1 MEAATAIEA
10 RPTLATLASWTGR
23 ATLATGRGA
32 DLATG
37 LATGLAAIFADLPGL
52 LVLPALPD
60 LPDLM
65 DLLVAMRISTL
76 LFKGDF
82 RSKSGL

>member
-37 LATGLAAIFADLPGL
+37 LATADARTARAILDEGE
-52 LVLPALPD
+52 
-60 LPDLM
+60 
-65 DLLVAMRISTL
+65 
-76 LFKGDF
+76 
-82 RSKSGL
+82 